1 MKKIVRIY
9 DAFEE
14 KFLMLQLAIAVTVIF
29 IQVVMRYIFNSS
41 LSWSE
46 ELARYLYIWQGWLG
60 ISFVERKKA
69 HIAIDTLKEKFSRTP
84 RRVIEVVVQLIC
96 IFASGFMAY
105 FGFQMVAFSI
115 ASGASS
121 TALRI
126 PLAVIYAA
134 MPVGCTLYCI
144 RVFFHMLETIGIK
157 KSEDAATVIEEG

>member
-69 HIAIDTLKEKFSRTP
+69 HIAIDTLKEKFS
-84 RRVIEVVVQLIC
+84 
-96 IFASGFMAY
+96 
-105 FGFQMVAFSI
+105 
-115 ASGASS
+115 
-121 TALRI
+121 
-126 PLAVIYAA
+126 
-134 MPVGCTLYCI
+134 
-144 RVFFHMLETIGIK
+144 
-157 KSEDAATVIEEG
+157 